1 MNPYGGLPTQQQ
13 AAEQQQKAQ
22 QQEEMRQELLK
33 KILSPEA
40 LTRLG
45 TLAVAKPEKVPARFK
60 FLAPVHTLVARLAHA
75 SFSSFSSFSFFVAV
89 HQARQLEEMVLMMA
103 QKGQVKEQITDG
115 QFKQMLEGM
124 SGSDNQPK
132 MTYTRRGGFDDDDD
146 DSAFALIDLVSP
158 IAQRPA
164 KTRSRARGFVVRSG
178 RSARRPVSLQECWH
192 ARALMSMEPCGQWV
206 ERVYTPDTADAAVT
220 GEGSKCLAAGTCL
233 PCGKFR
239 HACIVTARL

>member
-1 MNPYGGLPTQQQ
+1 MMEQMNPYGGLPTQQQ

-60 FLAPVHTLVARLAHA
+60 FLAPV
-75 SFSSFSSFSFFVAV
+75 
-89 HQARQLEEMVLMMA
+89 
-103 QKGQVKEQITDG
+103 KEQITDG

-124 SGSDNQPK
+124 SGSENQPK

-146 DSAFALIDLVSP
+146 DMDDLLD
-158 IAQRPA
+158 
-164 KTRSRARGFVVRSG
+164 G
-178 RSARRPVSLQECWH
+178 L
-192 ARALMSMEPCGQWV
+192 
-206 ERVYTPDTADAAVT
+206 
-220 GEGSKCLAAGTCL
+220 
-233 PCGKFR
+233 
-239 HACIVTARL
+239 

>member
-45 TLAVAKPEKVPARFK
+45 TLAVAKPEKVRARFK
-60 FLAPVHTLVARLAHA
+60 FLAPVHTCGTL
-75 SFSSFSSFSFFVAV
+75 SSCSVYVAV
-89 HQARQLEEMVLMMA
+89 QQARQLEEMVLMMA

-146 DSAFALIDLVSP
+146 SASDLIDLESP

-164 KTRSRARGFVVRSG
+164 KTCSRARGFVVRSG
-178 RSARRPVSLQECWH
+178 RFARRPVSLQKCWH
-192 ARALMSMEPCGQWV
+192 ARALMSNGTLWAV
-206 ERVYTPDTADAAVT
+206 GRAAAYAADARFVGRPRQRAWHPNVNAWP
-220 GEGSKCLAAGTCL
+220 LALAY
-233 PCGKFR
+233 K
-239 HACIVTARL
+239 HASRTARL